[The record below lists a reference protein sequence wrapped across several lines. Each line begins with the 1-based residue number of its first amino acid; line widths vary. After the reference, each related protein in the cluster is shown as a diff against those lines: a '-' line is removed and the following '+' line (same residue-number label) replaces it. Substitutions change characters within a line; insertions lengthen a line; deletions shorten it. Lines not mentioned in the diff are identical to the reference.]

1 VRSLADTRPDAGP
14 EVAMSNTRR
23 QRFDDTSTGAWAAG
37 LAIFAGVLLSTLGL
51 FQVIAGL
58 TAVVND
64 NVYVTTVNYVFE
76 LDLTAW
82 GWIHLL
88 VGVLAAATGIAL
100 LFDQN
105 WARVV
110 GIGFAVLSMLTN
122 FAFIPYY
129 PFWSLVIIALGV
141 AVVWALAI
149 QLSRR

>member
-1 VRSLADTRPDAGP
+1 MSDTRRD
-14 EVAMSNTRR
+14 
-23 QRFDDTSTGAWAAG
+23 RFDDTTAGAWAIG
-37 LAIFAGVLLSTLGL
+37 LSIFAGVILATLGL

-58 TAVVND
+58 SAIVND
-64 NVYVTTVNYVFE
+64 NVYVTTLNYVFE

-82 GWIHLL
+82 GWVHLL
-88 VGVLAAATGIAL
+88 VGALAAATGIAL

-129 PFWSLVIIALGV
+129 PFWSLVIIALAV
-141 AVVWALAI
+141 AVIWALAV